1 MILMIETLLTM
12 SLPTTQKRKKGKD
25 LQLPLLQA
33 LPLYEE
39 RKGKRFNFE

>member
-1 MILMIETLLTM
+1 MIL
-12 SLPTTQKRKKGKD
+12 TTPEKRKKGKD

-33 LPLYEE
+33 LPLHEE